1 MLHPHLNEQSNA
13 LPDRLT
19 VLISAIE
26 RVLIRGIRSQRP
38 LIEALDIIA
47 APKTTRV
54 ALVSPCLG
62 CRRSSDQKDWR
73 KKGKRTTHIIAPQNT

>member
-1 MLHPHLNEQSNA
+1 LLSQISAFNYYLVVMLHPHLNEQSNA

-47 APKTTRV
+47 APNTTRI
-54 ALVSPCLG
+54 ALVGPCL
-62 CRRSSDQKDWR
+62 SL
-73 KKGKRTTHIIAPQNT
+73 